1 MYDRPTSSKSKRQ
14 LVIDEHSSGRGS
26 IAIPLGASRCGNR
39 EGIGTDEPLTYYTVF
54 TFFSVVVSEITV
66 AVVVVH

>member
-1 MYDRPTSSKSKRQ
+1 MNMP
-14 LVIDEHSSGRGS
+14 SGRGS

-39 EGIGTDEPLTYYTVF
+39 EGIGTDKPLTYYTVF